1 MSVYLYVLPTGGAGI
16 GVVVVTVLKLGG
28 NVNISFSKG
37 GLSFAG
43 WNSPY
48 VFLYMPL
55 DCLLYVHLPLIKC

>member
-1 MSVYLYVLPTGGAGI
+1 MALSVYLYVLPTGGAGI

-28 NVNISFSKG
+28 NVIVSFSKG

-48 VFLYMPL
+48 VFYYICRWTAYSMLTY
-55 DCLLYVHLPLIKC
+55 H